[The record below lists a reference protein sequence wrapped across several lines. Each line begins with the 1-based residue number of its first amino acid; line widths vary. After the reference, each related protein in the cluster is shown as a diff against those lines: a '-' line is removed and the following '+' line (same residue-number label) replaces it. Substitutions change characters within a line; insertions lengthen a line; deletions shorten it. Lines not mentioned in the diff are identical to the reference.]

1 MMKRNVMLLLSALIA
16 FSAVAQKQGAFKAE
30 KQKKAD
36 IGIEKKAEVA
46 AKPVAKT
53 VAEPVAKPQPA
64 PLTPECNANISLFA
78 EAAKQKN
85 YADALTPWE
94 SAFAN
99 CKGTH
104 RAIYT
109 YGVKIVDWQISQE
122 KDPAVREQLIDK
134 LMAVYDEQILY
145 FGDDT
150 KQPRAYL
157 LGMKAYYLLQYRP
170 TEKQTAY
177 EWLSESVH
185 TLGKKAQPAFFQQF
199 ISTSYEL
206 YKADNTLATQFI
218 NDYVYAND
226 IVEKN
231 AADQSLKNAAV
242 YAKIAPVIDQ
252 VFALSGA
259 ADCEQMDKIYAAQV
273 ENRKADYEFLTATTR
288 LYRQVNCRESE
299 VYFKAAEYAH
309 SIKPTAE
316 SAAGCAAMSYKKGD
330 YAKAIDYYLES
341 VSMQENAE
349 EIADNYLKIAQIYNA
364 NLNNFVKARE
374 YARKSL
380 EANPNQ
386 GAPYLLI
393 GLMYANTRGIY
404 DSAAL
409 NKTVYWVAV
418 DKFIKAKQVEPALEE
433 KANELIRSYAPH
445 FPSKEEIFF
454 EPDLEDGK
462 AFTVGGWIGETTI
475 CR

>member
-1 MMKRNVMLLLSALIA
+1 MTKRNVMLLLGALVA
-16 FSAVAQKQGAFKAE
+16 VSAVAQKHGAVKAE
-30 KQKKAD
+30 KQLKAEV
-36 IGIEKKAEVA
+36 GIEKKAEAHVES
-46 AKPVAKT
+46 V
-53 VAEPVAKPQPA
+53 VKPQPA
-64 PLTPECNANISLFA
+64 PMTPECETNISLFA

-99 CKGTH
+99 CKGSH

-122 KDPAVREQLIDK
+122 KDAAVREQLIDK

-145 FGDDT
+145 FGDDA

-170 TEKQTAY
+170 AEKQTAY
-177 EWLSESVH
+177 AWLKESVH

-199 ISTSYEL
+199 VSTSYEL
-206 YKADNTLATQFI
+206 YKADNTLASQFI
-218 NDYVYAND
+218 NDYVYSND
-226 IVEKN
+226 ILEEN
-231 AADQSLKNAAV
+231 AANQSLKNAAM
-242 YAKIAPVIDQ
+242 YAKLDPVLDQ
-252 VFALSGA
+252 LFAMSGA
-259 ADCEQMDKIYAAQV
+259 ANCDQMDHIYAEQV
-273 ENRKADYEFLTATTR
+273 ESRKTDYDFLTATAR

-309 SIKPTAE
+309 NIKPTAE

-330 YAKAIDYYLES
+330 YTKAVDYYLES
-341 VSMQENAE
+341 VSMLDNAE

-409 NKTVYWVAV
+409 NKTVYWAAV

-462 AFTVGGWIGETTI
+462 PFTVGGWIGETTI